1 MVILMTSLSSS
12 KTEFTCIFYDVFDVG
27 GFASSS
33 RLEVSLLYLL
43 AYLPCLLML
52 LVFLYPTSLSLLNSE
67 LICRSY
73 GSFGFL
79 AVVTRPERQYRL
91 SPQAVVPLSKAVVPP
106 MAISGSTATV
116 PRWYR
121 LDFGSCIF
129 RVEFCSS
136 CTAVRHGSSTYK
148 R

>member
-1 MVILMTSLSSS
+1 MVILVTSSSSS
-12 KTEFTCIFYDVFDVG
+12 KTEFTRIFYDVFDVG
-27 GFASSS
+27 GYAGSS
-33 RLEVSLLYLL
+33 RLEVSLTV
-43 AYLPCLLML
+43 LML

-79 AVVTRPERQYRL
+79 AVVPRPERQYRL